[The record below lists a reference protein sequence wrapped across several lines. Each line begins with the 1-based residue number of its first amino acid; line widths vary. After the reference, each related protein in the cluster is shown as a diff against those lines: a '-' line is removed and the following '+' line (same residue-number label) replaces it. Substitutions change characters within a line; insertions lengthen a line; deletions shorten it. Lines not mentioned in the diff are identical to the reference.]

1 MTQRSA
7 SAPTGTRNRAAP
19 PITTGAYPRPGLIDS
34 AFLQPWTR
42 CYRAVTPGT
51 RTGIREAVPTGTETG
66 LDPTATAA
74 PGAAAAHP
82 SKTLRQGGDLADSF
96 PLTVCQCEEVRPMT
110 EVSVWVL
117 PSPSRSS
124 G

>member
-34 AFLQPWTR
+34 AFLRPWTR

-51 RTGIREAVPTGTETG
+51 RTGIKDAAPTGTGTG
-66 LDPTATAA
+66 LDPTAA
-74 PGAAAAHP
+74 PAGSRGAPAEIP
-82 SKTLRQGGDLADSF
+82 SAG
-96 PLTVCQCEEVRPMT
+96 
-110 EVSVWVL
+110 W
-117 PSPSRSS
+117 
-124 G
+124 